1 MADDLYVYSFLIL
14 YKLGIL
20 IAGVSLCYMGFRLFL
35 TDKIGISGDLTA
47 RGGAYELKL
56 SGAAPG
62 IFFSLFG
69 TVIICF
75 SIFKGVEYE
84 KKPMQSTPP
93 SSVESILPEKPPF

>member
-1 MADDLYVYSFLIL
+1 MSDDLYVYSFLIL

-35 TDKIGISGDLTA
+35 TDKISASGDLTA
-47 RGGAYELKL
+47 KGGAYELKL

-69 TVIICF
+69 TIIICF
-75 SIFKGVEYE
+75 SIFKGVEYRKE
-84 KKPMQSTPP
+84 PAEMAQPDPVEIILPATPP
-93 SSVESILPEKPPF
+93 F